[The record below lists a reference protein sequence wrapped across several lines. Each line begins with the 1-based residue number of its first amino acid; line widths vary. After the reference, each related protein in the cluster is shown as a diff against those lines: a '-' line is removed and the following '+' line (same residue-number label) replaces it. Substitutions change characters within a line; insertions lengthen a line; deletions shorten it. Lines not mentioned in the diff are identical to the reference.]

1 MRHSDLICSVLSK
14 LVVKVAGIGVVFL
27 DGFFFFFFLTNTDF
41 TFCSLDLRHSFMEC
55 SPCVVTLHHPSP
67 NTRRNTVSK
76 GNALFI
82 SLAGAFAGSAEFS
95 RLEEWE
101 GSEEERPGRLS
112 AAGRMVSLS
121 DRCGVGLGG
130 L

>member
-1 MRHSDLICSVLSK
+1 MI
-14 LVVKVAGIGVVFL
+14 FL
-27 DGFFFFFFLTNTDF
+27 DFFFSPPTNTD
-41 TFCSLDLRHSFMEC
+41 LKHRHSFMEC
-55 SPCVVTLHHPSP
+55 SLCAVTLQHPSP
-67 NTRRNTVSK
+67 NTHIYTVSK

-121 DRCGVGLGG
+121 DRCGGVINFISCCSLI
-130 L
+130 LRPSV